1 MRRPTMLLVLA
12 VAAACGGDTDARA
25 TAERTDARATAERTA
40 AEDAAAASSPAA
52 DREDE
57 EPLCD
62 RTDDDEALTPAVAE
76 PLEIPGVRE
85 ANTQRRCML
94 SFGVDMAI
102 ADVRRFYRTTLPER
116 GYEIVRDAEEE
127 GIVTGN
133 LSRTSLRAT
142 KPGRQASVQI
152 DEFDPEPSALSEHRV
167 NVRLQLDAVRQ

>member
-1 MRRPTMLLVLA
+1 MRRPTMLLVLG
-12 VAAACGGDTDARA
+12 VAAACGGDTDAHA
-25 TAERTDARATAERTA
+25 PAERTA
-40 AEDAAAASSPAA
+40 AEDAAAVSSPASH
-52 DREDE
+52 REDG

-62 RTDDDEALTPAVAE
+62 RTDDDEALTPDGAE

-85 ANTQRRCML
+85 ANTERRCMRA
-94 SFGVDMAI
+94 FGVNMAI

-127 GIVTGN
+127 GIVSGN

-142 KPGRQASVQI
+142 KPGLQVSLQV
-152 DEFDPEPSALSEHRV
+152 DEFDPEASALSEHRV